1 MRRALLLMT
10 LFVLAF
16 PAAAAADGA
25 SVKLLDCVPAL
36 EPQDRMAMFEGR
48 MTPRRGSERMQLRF
62 TLQVREPAVEWRRV
76 VAPGLDQWLTSNPGV
91 RRYSYAKTVQ
101 NLAAPAAYRMV
112 MRFRWLD
119 AAGAVMARSRATSR
133 ACRQPDLRPELE
145 ALAVEVSPAV
155 APDRRRFAITVRN
168 RGRIAAGPFASE
180 AIAEIRNTQ
189 FVHFCTSV
197 GDEQTAQLYAE
208 IIQPE
213 EIHHHHLGRE
223 ILEKYAATPEL
234 QELAAAAVR
243 NTLAIADELS
253 NLAAKTTGVHN
264 IPVS

>member
-62 TLQVREPAVEWRRV
+62 ALQVREPALEWRRV

-112 MRFRWLD
+112 VRFRWLD
-119 AAGAVMARSRATSR
+119 VGGEVLARSRATSR

-168 RGRIAAGPFASE
+168 GGRTAAGPFGVAL
-180 AIAEIRNTQ
+180 
-189 FVHFCTSV
+189 SV
-197 GDEQTAQLYAE
+197 GDAALAPLSVAGLEPGEHRTVVLTGPPCAAGEPLTVTVD
-208 IIQPE
+208 PDDTVE
-213 EIHHHHLGRE
+213 ERDE
-223 ILEKYAATPEL
+223 
-234 QELAAAAVR
+234 
-243 NTLAIADELS
+243 ADNVLVA
-253 NLAAKTTGVHN
+253 LC
-264 IPVS
+264 P